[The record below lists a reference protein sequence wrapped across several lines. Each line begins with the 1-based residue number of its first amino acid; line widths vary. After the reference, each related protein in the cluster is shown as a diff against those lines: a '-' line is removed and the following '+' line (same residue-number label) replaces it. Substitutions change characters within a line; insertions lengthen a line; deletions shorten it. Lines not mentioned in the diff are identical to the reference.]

1 MKMWT
6 EGMSLNGCSWLLCF
20 EVGLIQSIVAMG
32 KLECQLHID
41 HDFSP
46 NLGDGLV
53 DDSAFLDAVGCRD
66 AAAKGLSN
74 TLDTIGQFS
83 VG

>member
-1 MKMWT
+1 
-6 EGMSLNGCSWLLCF
+6 MSLNGCSWLLCF

-41 HDFSP
+41 HDLSP

-53 DDSAFLDAVGCRD
+53 DDSAFLDAVGRGD
-66 AAAKGLSN
+66 ALKIRSRYMNKKRVFPNFYDLLTA
-74 TLDTIGQFS
+74 
-83 VG
+83 